1 MNNFFQLRLA
11 KHQKKMMKYMR
22 YVLNDHFVLIC
33 LFLIGGIGFYY
44 SNWLKTLTTS
54 FQLGGV
60 IISIFWLLC
69 LYSGKFASFTRAAD
83 IVFLLP
89 KEEEMRGYLQKAF
102 RYSCI
107 FPSIFLSLI
116 CGFSMPLLVVSMGRS
131 FTDFFFYLIVLWCM
145 KSSQLQTKRAEVF
158 RIDSRQLLLWKGAW
172 AVSSLLLIF
181 FSFYWIWIGLV
192 GAIVQA
198 VIYGW
203 FLWRK
208 MANRLDWEKMVQIE
222 EHRLHQI
229 YQFINL
235 FTDVPEITS
244 KVKRRKYFDLLLERI
259 SKTTANTYF
268 YLYMRR
274 LVRGTDFSGLVFRL
288 TLIGGILIVS
298 MVDVYFISG
307 IGALF
312 IYLIGFQLL
321 PLYNQFRYMT
331 LVKLY
336 PVQEEQKKRAIQK
349 LLLGVLLAV
358 AIIFGLIA
366 TVVLSGI
373 EKVIPLG
380 VYLLV
385 VGLFVGVYSP
395 TRLKKMDD

>member
-33 LFLIGGIGFYY
+33 LFLIGGVGFYY
-44 SNWLKTLTTS
+44 SNWLKTLTTP

-60 IISIFWLLC
+60 ILSVLWLLC
-69 LYSGKFASFTRAAD
+69 LYFGKFASFTRAAD

-89 KEEEMRGYLQKAF
+89 KEEEMRGYLQQAF

-107 FPSIFLSLI
+107 FPFIFLGLI
-116 CGFSMPLLVVSMGRS
+116 CGFSMPLLVVSTGRP
-131 FTDFFFYLIVLWCM
+131 FTVFFFYLIMLWCM
-145 KSSQLQTKRAEVF
+145 KSSQLQIKRAEVF
-158 RIDSRQLLLWKGAW
+158 RIDNRHLLLWKGAW
-172 AVSSLLLIF
+172 AVSSLLMLF

-192 GAIVQA
+192 GAIAQA
-198 VIYGW
+198 IIYGW
-203 FLWRK
+203 FLWKK
-208 MANRLDWEKMVQIE
+208 MDRRLDWEKMVQIE

-244 KVKRRKYFDLLLERI
+244 KVKRRKYFDPLLERI
-259 SKTTANTYF
+259 SKTPVNTYY

-274 LVRGTDFSGLVFRL
+274 FVRGTDFSGLVFRL
-288 TLIGGILIVS
+288 TLIGGILIAS
-298 MVDVYFISG
+298 MSDVYFISG

-358 AIIFGLIA
+358 AILFGLLAAI
-366 TVVLSGI
+366 VLSGV
-373 EKVIPLG
+373 EKVIPLII
-380 VYLLV
+380 YLV
-385 VGLFVGVYSP
+385 AAGLFVGLYAP
-395 TRLKKMDD
+395 ARLKKMDD